1 MAVMPAA
8 RRWYSILFIQ
18 VLIAIAIG
26 IAIGYFW
33 PKTGA
38 ALKPLGDGFIQ
49 LIKMMIAPV
58 IFCTI
63 VHGIASMRDL
73 TKVGRVGVKA
83 LVYFELV
90 STLAL
95 AIGLLVGEIAH
106 PGAGFNID
114 PASLDPR
121 AVSGYITRAKE
132 EGIVSHILAI
142 IPNTFVDA
150 FAKGD
155 LLQEIALGECV
166 DEGIRNDREDVRD
179 DALFLRARDVARD
192 RLRVEA
198 RRIDVEPGARM
209 RDLPDQQPDPER

>member
-1 MAVMPAA
+1 MPAR
-8 RRWYSILFIQ
+8 RRWYSVLYIQ

-26 IAIGYFW
+26 IAIGYFF
-33 PKTGA
+33 PKWGA

-95 AIGLLVGEIAH
+95 AIGLIVGEVLH
-106 PGAGFNID
+106 PG
-114 PASLDPR
+114 
-121 AVSGYITRAKE
+121 
-132 EGIVSHILAI
+132 
-142 IPNTFVDA
+142 
-150 FAKGD
+150 
-155 LLQEIALGECV
+155 
-166 DEGIRNDREDVRD
+166 
-179 DALFLRARDVARD
+179 
-192 RLRVEA
+192 
-198 RRIDVEPGARM
+198 
-209 RDLPDQQPDPER
+209 

>member
-1 MAVMPAA
+1 MGAMPAA
-8 RRWYSILFIQ
+8 RRWYSILYIQ

-95 AIGLLVGEIAH
+95 AATLGSGGALHTTALAGSALALLPSLAGMGAGRWLRLRVQPETFRTIFFCGLLVLGVYLTLR
-106 PGAGFNID
+106 
-114 PASLDPR
+114 S
-121 AVSGYITRAKE
+121 
-132 EGIVSHILAI
+132 
-142 IPNTFVDA
+142 
-150 FAKGD
+150 
-155 LLQEIALGECV
+155 ALHLV
-166 DEGIRNDREDVRD
+166 
-179 DALFLRARDVARD
+179 
-192 RLRVEA
+192 
-198 RRIDVEPGARM
+198 
-209 RDLPDQQPDPER
+209 